1 MRKFVCAMLIV
12 VLACLTPVH
21 HDAGLFPAAGTSEA
35 AELSLSSGAHAG
47 GYAVNIITAESSGG
61 FAYRLGKLL
70 GTIVFLVFLIAT
82 GLFIPAIVILVLGW
96 LFFGD

>member
-61 FAYRLGKLL
+61 FASRL
-70 GTIVFLVFLIAT
+70 GTIVFIVILIAT
-82 GLFIPAIVILVLGW
+82 GLWIPAIVILVLGW